1 MKASW
6 DKNRGCGVQPSLFT
20 WRLVSSVPTTSQ
32 YVYMALSGT
41 QLDGFVGQLSHEGV
55 VRVEVTM
62 ETLEKG

>member
-1 MKASW
+1 M
-6 DKNRGCGVQPSLFT
+6 
-20 WRLVSSVPTTSQ
+20 PTTGQ

-41 QLDGFVGQLSHEGV
+41 QVDGFVGKLSHEGV